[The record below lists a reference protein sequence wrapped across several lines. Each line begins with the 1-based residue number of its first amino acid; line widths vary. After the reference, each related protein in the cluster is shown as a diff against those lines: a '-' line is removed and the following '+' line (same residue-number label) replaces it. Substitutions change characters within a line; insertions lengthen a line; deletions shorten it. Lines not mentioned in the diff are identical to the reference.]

1 MHSSFYE
8 SGGQELVPLI
18 VSLSLR
24 RLGHEVDCFGAIIDK
39 GSCHPQLIQKID
51 VKHYAFEVPVPFF
64 SSSLNHFLSYALAS
78 VYLDRFKKYDVML
91 CFQQPSAWIARKVK
105 EKFKVP
111 YVYFAQGILRELY
124 PRPLDI
130 EAKTYMRIERPAAI
144 FFAEKFRFLQNVD
157 NEAVKNAD
165 TIIANSIK
173 TAKELQGIYERDDV
187 EVCYPGVDVHMFKP
201 LPSEEVR
208 YVFTKFNVLEPF
220 IFTSNRHEPHK
231 KLEWLLQMMQ
241 SILKNDSNVTLL
253 AVGGFNRFY
262 TPSLLRFSKKLGLEQ
277 KVKFVGRVSQ
287 KDLISL
293 YNASRVCAFSSP
305 EEDFGLGPVEAMAC
319 GKPVVAWNNA
329 GPAETVV
336 NGVTGLL
343 AKPFD
348 LEDFAEK
355 VITLLNSN
363 MMCAEMGR
371 KGTSYVKKKFTLDNF
386 IRKLEDILSHYA

>member
-24 RLGHEVDCFGAIIDK
+24 RLGHEVDCFGAVIDK

-51 VKHYAFEVPVPFF
+51 VKHYAFEIPVPFF

-78 VYLDRFKKYDVML
+78 VYLSRFKKYDVML
-91 CFQQPSAWIARKVK
+91 CFQQPSAWIAKKVK

-130 EAKTYMRIERPAAI
+130 EVKTYMRIERPAAI
-144 FFAEKFRFLQNVD
+144 FFAENFRVFQKVD
-157 NEAVKNAD
+157 NGAVKYAD
-165 TIIANSIK
+165 GIIANSIK
-173 TAKELQGIYERDDV
+173 TAKELQGIYGRNDI

-231 KLEWLLQMMQ
+231 KLEWLLLMMQ
-241 SILKNDSNVTLL
+241 SILKNDSNVMLV

-287 KDLISL
+287 KDLVSL
-293 YNASRVCAFSSP
+293 YNASKVCVFSSP
-305 EEDFGLGPVEAMAC
+305 EEDFGLGPIEAMAC
-319 GKPVVAWNNA
+319 GKPVVAWNSA

-336 NGVTGLL
+336 NGVTGSL

-355 VITLLNSN
+355 VVTLLNSN
-363 MMCAEMGR
+363 EICAKMGR
-371 KGTSYVKKKFTLDNF
+371 RGVSYVKKNFTLDF
-386 IRKLEDILSHYA
+386 FTRKLEDILSHYA